1 MAAGPG
7 VALQCDSPAREL
19 SLSVHQ
25 GSNQIHGDR
34 IKTEESAG
42 NILTRVSIMHALS
55 NLLCVEANEC

>member
-25 GSNQIHGDR
+25 GSNQNHGDR
-34 IKTEESAG
+34 IKSEESAG
-42 NILTRVSIMHALS
+42 NIVTHVSIMRARS
-55 NLLCVEANEC
+55 DLLWD